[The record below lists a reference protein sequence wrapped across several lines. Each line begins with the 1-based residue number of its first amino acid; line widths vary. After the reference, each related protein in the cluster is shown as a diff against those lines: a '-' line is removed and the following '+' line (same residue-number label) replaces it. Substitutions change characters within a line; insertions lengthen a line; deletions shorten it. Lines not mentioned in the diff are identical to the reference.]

1 VVGDDMIE
9 LDAKEREFLVR
20 LLERHALELSHE
32 IHKAATRDF
41 KKQLQEEEDF
51 TRALIAKLRPTS

>member
-1 VVGDDMIE
+1 MTQLE
-9 LDAKEREFLVR
+9 EKERQFLIR

-41 KKQLQEEEDF
+41 KKRLQDEEAL
-51 TRALIAKLRPTS
+51 TRALIEKLSRGS

>member
-1 VVGDDMIE
+1 MTQLE
-9 LDAKEREFLVR
+9 EKERQFLIR

-41 KKQLQEEEDF
+41 KKQLQDEEAL
-51 TRALIAKLRPTS
+51 TRALIEKLSRGS

>member
-1 VVGDDMIE
+1 MTIQLEDKE
-9 LDAKEREFLVR
+9 LALVVR

-41 KKQLQEEEDF
+41 KKQLQDEEDL
-51 TRALIAKLRPTS
+51 TRALLQKLGVSSTSGR

>member
-1 VVGDDMIE
+1 MTIE
-9 LDAKEREFLVR
+9 LEEKERDLVIR

-41 KKQLQEEEDF
+41 KKHLQEEEDL
-51 TRALIAKLRPTS
+51 TRALIQKLRAGSAASR

>member
-1 VVGDDMIE
+1 MMQLE
-9 LDAKEREFLVR
+9 EKERQFLIR

-41 KKQLQEEEDF
+41 KKQLQDEEAL
-51 TRALIAKLRPTS
+51 TRALIEKLSRGS